1 MERALSTYVHD
12 GDACSVQLVDCE
24 LGRDTDRADEE
35 GGFLLDDHI
44 NELRELAFG
53 VVILIQKISL

>member
-1 MERALSTYVHD
+1 M
-12 GDACSVQLVDCE
+12 QFVDRE

-44 NELRELAFG
+44 NELRELALG